1 MILMV
6 RVVAASGAPGECN
19 KEILQHGE
27 TTMAKAKD
35 KNIPQTSDQ
44 DDVSGFENDLWAHG
58 FADNEWISMIGD
70 DPKKMPLSTKAICF
84 HNCDAKRRAVRV
96 NDARIYAYLTNTQ
109 HIITC
114 GGVAYIYRNGY
125 YNEDLDGTI
134 LQSMISDCILEDFDT
149 STTVSRVHKKFFQ
162 KKELVRYLE
171 DMNAYSPW
179 YINFQNGMYDVKR
192 QVMFSHSP
200 KTLSINQIPH
210 VYDPKAHYSGNE
222 IEKFLRF
229 SIPDEDDRRML
240 LEYIG
245 LCMTTDTS
253 QQKMLVIQGE
263 GGTGKSTL
271 INLIQD
277 VVGKRNISNVS
288 LTELQQRFKPILM
301 MGKLLNTCADLEI
314 DALDD
319 VSMVKKLIG
328 EDNIDGE
335 HKGLKPVSFR
345 NYAKLLFSTNELPL
359 VRNEKTKGFFRRLL
373 VLAMNKEPETQDKNL
388 KEKLRN
394 EIPYLIH
401 ISIEA
406 LRDMYMR
413 EGASITVSEN
423 SKAATR
429 QLRLDSDSVEAFL
442 SERCKLTN
450 DSNDKMSRNDV
461 YEEYKDYCEQEE
473 RQAHSKNN
481 LFKALR
487 NKKVWE
493 FRSSKD
499 RYFIG
504 IRIRNENDDDVDE
517 KGFIKIP
524 ENVED
529 LGVPSEWN

>member
-1 MILMV
+1 MANDKTKVQNENGQTQPDTPSESMQLL
-6 RVVAASGAPGECN
+6 AD
-19 KEILQHGE
+19 LQNH
-27 TTMAKAKD
+27 
-35 KNIPQTSDQ
+35 
-44 DDVSGFENDLWAHG
+44 GFED
-58 FADNEWISMIGD
+58 DEWVGRIGSV
-70 DPKKMPLSTKAICF
+70 PSKIPLSVKAICF
-84 HNCDAKRRAVRV
+84 HNCDARGKPIKV
-96 NDARIYAYLTNTQ
+96 NDARIYAYLTHTQ
-109 HIITC
+109 HIITW

-134 LQSMISDCILEDFDT
+134 LQSLISDCILEDFDT

-171 DMNAYSPW
+171 EMNAYSPW
-179 YINFQNGMYDVKR
+179 YINFRNGMYDVKR
-192 QVMFSHSP
+192 KVMFKHSP
-200 KTLSINQIPH
+200 KIYSINQIPH
-210 VYDPKAHYSGNE
+210 EYDPKANYTGNE
-222 IEKFLRF
+222 IENFLQF
-229 SIPDEDDRRML
+229 AIPDAGDRKML

-277 VVGKRNISNVS
+277 IVGKRNISNVS

-328 EDNIDGE
+328 EDDIDGE
-335 HKGLKPVSFR
+335 HKGLKPVSFH

-373 VLAMNKEPETQDKNL
+373 VLTMNKEPETQDKNL

-401 ISIEA
+401 ISLEA

-413 EGASITVSEN
+413 EGGSITVSEN
-423 SKAATR
+423 SKAATK

-442 SERCKLTN
+442 TERCKLTKN
-450 DSNDKMSRNDV
+450 SNDKMSRNDV
-461 YEEYKDYCEQEE
+461 YEEYKEYCEQEE
-473 RQAHSKNN
+473 RQAHSRTN

-493 FRSSKD
+493 SKSAKE

-504 IRIRNENDDDVDE
+504 IRLRNENEDDVDE
-517 KGFIKIP
+517 DGFIKFP
-524 ENVED
+524 LTED
-529 LGVPSEWN
+529 SEVPAEWN

>member
-1 MILMV
+1 MGKDNNEQKIHDDP
-6 RVVAASGAPGECN
+6 SGES
-19 KEILQHGE
+19 
-27 TTMAKAKD
+27 T
-35 KNIPQTSDQ
+35 
-44 DDVSGFENDLWAHG
+44 DLAIDIQRHG
-58 FADNEWISMIGD
+58 FDDDEWIGRIGN
-70 DPKKMPLSTKAICF
+70 DPSRIPLSVKAICF
-84 HNCDAKRRAVRV
+84 HNCDAKGNVIKV
-96 NDARIYAYLTNTQ
+96 NDARIYAYLTHTQ
-109 HIITC
+109 HIINW

-134 LQSMISDCILEDFDT
+134 LQSLISDCILENFDT

-179 YINFQNGMYDVKR
+179 YINFRNGMYDVKR
-192 QVMFSHSP
+192 RKMYKHSP
-200 KTLSINQIPH
+200 KTYSINQIPH
-210 VYDPKAHYSGNE
+210 DYDPDGKYTGTE
-222 IEKFLRF
+222 IEKFLHF
-229 SIPDEDDRRML
+229 AIPEEDDRKML

-245 LCMTTDTS
+245 LCMTKDTS

-277 VVGKRNISNVS
+277 IVGKRNISNVS

-328 EDNIDGE
+328 EDDIDGE
-335 HKGLKPVSFR
+335 HKGLKPVSFH

-373 VLAMNKEPETQDKNL
+373 VLTMNKEPETQDKNL
-388 KEKLRN
+388 KDKLRN

-406 LRDMYMR
+406 LREMYMR
-413 EGASITVSEN
+413 EGGSITVSEN
-423 SKAATR
+423 SKAATK

-442 SERCKLTN
+442 EERCKLTKN
-450 DSNDKMSRNDV
+450 RNDKMSRSDV
-461 YEEYKDYCEQEE
+461 YEEYRAYCEEEE
-473 RQAHSKNN
+473 RQAHSRTN

-487 NKKVWE
+487 NKKVE
-493 FRSSKD
+493 ESRHASERF
-499 RYFIG
+499 FLG
-504 IRIRNENDDDVDE
+504 IRLRDDTDEVDEDGFIKFPVTDDDV
-517 KGFIKIP
+517 P
-524 ENVED
+524 R
-529 LGVPSEWN
+529 EWN